1 MNDLQNDLRRSIG
14 YVAAPKVRKIIERP
28 SPLVTEG
35 QIETA
40 GKAYVKASVWTMAAE
55 ALIDGARL
63 VGRTV
68 WILGTYAAVILVGL
82 WAFKHWP
89 AIMRW
94 L

>member
-1 MNDLQNDLRRSIG
+1 MNDIQRSVYKLG
-14 YVAAPKVRKIIERP
+14 DTAPATVRKIIERR

-40 GKAYVKASVWTMAAE
+40 GKAYVKASVWTMVAE
-55 ALIDGARL
+55 AIIDGARL

-68 WILGTYAAVILVGL
+68 WILATYAAVIAAGV
-82 WAFKHWP
+82 WAFKHWD

>member
-1 MNDLQNDLRRSIG
+1 MSTQNDLRRSVG
-14 YVAAPKVRKIIERP
+14 MVPERT
-28 SPLVTEG
+28 LHRIVQKTGHVVTEG

-40 GKAYVKASVWTMAAE
+40 GKAYVKASIWTMVAE
-55 ALIDGARL
+55 AIIDGMRL

-68 WILGTYAAVILVGL
+68 WILATYAAVIAAGV
-82 WAFKHWP
+82 WAFKHWD